1 MVAADGSQLSPSWTA
16 LCQWSLLCPRLRPP
30 FLGPYRSSRA
40 WPPCLNLSSSAG
52 PPKFQRSLESP
63 LRPLLGLHHNQ
74 TSPVA
79 QSCFFAL
86 SLVLVPRVLPDK
98 SPAGQPPSQ
107 GVALGSSPGHST
119 LQPRLHTTTF
129 TLLWCMGFIYSSI
142 TLVKIPLLYVWT
154 DSKPWKVNDQLFKY
168 YNINTRPSSLNWTA
182 KEKCNYALKRRYGNK
197 NLEEKTGEEVYYDH
211 LLIFLLFTFSFSVK
225 SSLFNITIC
234 CRVLIFLLKTFLWD
248 LSDSLL

>member
-1 MVAADGSQLSPSWTA
+1 MAKQSGQNKFRVSNLDTVSCLVSHSIEKKIRTLQWIAWWTLRQPHQNKPLNPHWPGMVAADGSQLSPSWTA

-129 TLLWCMGFIYSSI
+129 TLL
-142 TLVKIPLLYVWT
+142 
-154 DSKPWKVNDQLFKY
+154 
-168 YNINTRPSSLNWTA
+168 
-182 KEKCNYALKRRYGNK
+182 
-197 NLEEKTGEEVYYDH
+197 
-211 LLIFLLFTFSFSVK
+211 
-225 SSLFNITIC
+225 
-234 CRVLIFLLKTFLWD
+234 
-248 LSDSLL
+248 